1 MIVIFFS
8 EISMKTLLTHTPV
21 SKGLHTHIIKHLVQ
35 TQPNNKSWGTVTLYS
50 GQQHI
55 AVPAV
60 LLRNASH
67 LLKDMIPSP
76 CSCSCTDTCIILPHT
91 PYPTLAS
98 SVELLSEG
106 YISSVSNNV
115 AKAITSIATLLG
127 IANISETT
135 IDMTEADDIEDEDLC
150 CKFDQSLS
158 EINENGP
165 IDINSTLKV
174 KTMIKFS
181 DQSLTLHFPR
191 SRLERKRNPNP
202 TKLFQPNT
210 FKGRIQE
217 EYNLHPVGQ
226 YMGPYDQNEE
236 VKLSAQ
242 LPSSTLDFQSYTEF
256 SHDGEKCFEY
266 KMKNYEKIGLLD
278 KIDGYTVCSA
288 IKSAADRKEIDD
300 NDIFYTCQHKLCM
313 IPCPCAHC
321 SSDIT
326 QCLEHK
332 LCHPSLFD
340 DQVDAVSIRS
350 SEEFCKDDIFF
361 EKSYIIKY
369 PGIPRKCRKCY
380 NDLLNHHCYHFEFHT
395 NCRFCSPTFYKAK
408 ATSKKELD
416 FLIKDE
422 ANYYKTVCP
431 HCNKRFCQAYFMRK
445 HVESEHGEKP
455 FKCEK
460 CEKRF
465 QSLIAKSYHE
475 QTHHA
480 GEVKVFD
487 CNVCGKQ
494 FKSGIHLKQHVK
506 YVHSDTRRWNC
517 DECDAK
523 FKQKRDLRI
532 HVFNKH
538 NVNYSTEDYD
548 ENQSK
553 TSKVIKCEQC
563 EATFWYR
570 KNLSA
575 HMKTKHTIGE
585 SFQCDKCN
593 SIFKNKKTMVAHK
606 RYKHEQ
612 LDLDISCK
620 VCGKT
625 FAERRSLKRH
635 EKSHSA

>member
-1 MIVIFFS
+1 
-8 EISMKTLLTHTPV
+8 
-21 SKGLHTHIIKHLVQ
+21 
-35 TQPNNKSWGTVTLYS
+35 
-50 GQQHI
+50 
-55 AVPAV
+55 
-60 LLRNASH
+60 
-67 LLKDMIPSP
+67 
-76 CSCSCTDTCIILPHT
+76 
-91 PYPTLAS
+91 
-98 SVELLSEG
+98 
-106 YISSVSNNV
+106 
-115 AKAITSIATLLG
+115 
-127 IANISETT
+127 
-135 IDMTEADDIEDEDLC
+135 
-150 CKFDQSLS
+150 
-158 EINENGP
+158 
-165 IDINSTLKV
+165 
-174 KTMIKFS
+174 
-181 DQSLTLHFPR
+181 
-191 SRLERKRNPNP
+191 
-202 TKLFQPNT
+202 
-210 FKGRIQE
+210 
-217 EYNLHPVGQ
+217 
-226 YMGPYDQNEE
+226 
-236 VKLSAQ
+236 
-242 LPSSTLDFQSYTEF
+242 
-256 SHDGEKCFEY
+256 
-266 KMKNYEKIGLLD
+266 
-278 KIDGYTVCSA
+278 
-288 IKSAADRKEIDD
+288 
-300 NDIFYTCQHKLCM
+300 
-313 IPCPCAHC
+313 
-321 SSDIT
+321 
-326 QCLEHK
+326 
-332 LCHPSLFD
+332 
-340 DQVDAVSIRS
+340 
-350 SEEFCKDDIFF
+350 
-361 EKSYIIKY
+361 
-369 PGIPRKCRKCY
+369 
-380 NDLLNHHCYHFEFHT
+380 
-395 NCRFCSPTFYKAK
+395 
-408 ATSKKELD
+408 
-416 FLIKDE
+416 
-422 ANYYKTVCP
+422 
-431 HCNKRFCQAYFMRK
+431 MRK